1 MNRFSCD
8 TNCCYHWGRCC
19 GRGNNHFLLRYQ
31 VHGCYKGRFNNKVSK
46 GTSLKFILV
55 IYMWLDFKII
65 LRDTPLCMKCC
76 FVISSH
82 DFLDRLNRGLLL
94 TDILLSQ
101 GFLNWSHCF
110 ESSTGAN
117 MTCITFTEY
126 LRSKWPPMFRSS
138 YS

>member
-1 MNRFSCD
+1 MNLFSCD
-8 TNCCYHWGRCC
+8 SNWCYHWGRCC

-31 VHGCYKGRFNNKVSK
+31 VV
-46 GTSLKFILV
+46 SLKFILV

-94 TDILLSQ
+94 TEILLSQ
-101 GFLNWSHCF
+101 GFLNWSHRF
-110 ESSTGAN
+110 ESFTGAN
-117 MTCITFTEY
+117 MTKNDYCPCH
-126 LRSKWPPMFRSS
+126 SNAPNGNNNWNHNWNDS
-138 YS
+138 